1 MTIVASRFWN
11 WKLIWDFAWFSE
23 KQPLPSLHALVASSI
38 PAVIWFYLA
47 TRTGVKLRFFR
58 FRKMLW
64 NCFSRNAVEIT
75 RVPVTNQMKLSIS
88 ELDFRRIGAYL
99 AGRDAFQVL
108 KQFSMTV
115 EERRW
120 SLLKTSN
127 VNLPS
132 DLLCSINDP
141 ACMLGL
147 RHNSYIS
154 LQHLGTVI
162 STISNSWLP
171 QKYHLEST

>member
-1 MTIVASRFWN
+1 M
-11 WKLIWDFAWFSE
+11 
-23 KQPLPSLHALVASSI
+23 
-38 PAVIWFYLA
+38 YY
-47 TRTGVKLRFFR
+47 
-58 FRKMLW
+58 
-64 NCFSRNAVEIT
+64 AVEIT
-75 RVPVTNQMKLSIS
+75 RVPVTNRMKLSIS

-99 AGRDAFQVL
+99 TGRDTYQVL

-120 SLLKTSN
+120 SLLKASN

-132 DLLCSINDP
+132 DLLYSINDP

-147 RHNSYIS
+147 KHSSYIS
-154 LQHLGTVI
+154 LQHLGTVF

-171 QKYHLEST
+171 QKYHLGST